1 MTTLKTIAKRNVAKM
16 LETQSTF
23 DVFHKLVKWYD
34 LCSKGGN
41 DEQFI
46 IFCMNELGYVKCKS
60 GGWMLDRQI
69 ATDAINNGLI

>member
-23 DVFHKLVKWYD
+23 DVFNKLVNCYD
-34 LCSKGGN
+34 LCFKGGN

-46 IFCMNELGYVKCKS
+46 IYCLNELGYVKCNS
-60 GGWMLDRQI
+60 GGFMLDRE
-69 ATDAINNGLI
+69 AASNAINN